1 MANLSEDVELVVS
14 ELATNAMLH
23 AQTPFTVS
31 LNAFE
36 HTLLLEVEDG
46 SPTVPVHVHAD
57 PLDAHGRGLDI
68 VDLLSREWGMDPLP
82 EGRKSIWV
90 EFNLPWATGGQPIE
104 PPPGVAVVAEV
115 DLVPLRTAPAAHD
128 VRVTVVVLTVLPAVD
143 PDTAPQRLSGHA
155 STIRPHQGLVHSP

>member
-1 MANLSEDVELVVS
+1 MGGGTSWSSDITLDADPVSASRARTFVRLHLAEHGLANLSEDVELVVS

-23 AQTPFTVS
+23 AQTPFRVS

-36 HTLLLEVEDG
+36 QTLLLEVEDG

-57 PLDAHGRGLDI
+57 PLEVHGRGLDI

-82 EGRKSIWV
+82 DGRKSVWV

-104 PPPGVAVVAEV
+104 PPPV
-115 DLVPLRTAPAAHD
+115 
-128 VRVTVVVLTVLPAVD
+128 
-143 PDTAPQRLSGHA
+143 
-155 STIRPHQGLVHSP
+155 SP